1 VVGSRGEVKTAS
13 AMLGPGFS
21 GLGGIEG
28 NDKLAGG
35 VNRVGGK
42 AEGNT
47 METMPGRERWVGFP
61 RAEGVERELRLRDE
75 IRPAVVR
82 ERDVD
87 RRQDRDDVIFGGTNG
102 SFRRWLRG
110 GTYS

>member
-1 VVGSRGEVKTAS
+1 
-13 AMLGPGFS
+13 
-21 GLGGIEG
+21 LGGIKG

-42 AEGNT
+42 AERNA
-47 METMPGRERWVGFP
+47 METMPGRERWVGFI
-61 RAEGVERELRLRDE
+61 RAKSVECELSLGEE

-87 RRQDRDDVIFGGTNG
+87 RRQDRDEVILGGTNG
-102 SFRRWLRG
+102 SFRREGSVVEGKDVFVGEVGRLEESG
-110 GTYS
+110 